1 MKNTTALLLLFITIL
16 SCQNDKTAFLNNKEV
31 VDNFNLLKNKEAF
44 YKEAEDSLKL
54 RIEKI
59 VSESGYQDLVQKYQT
74 QRGIMS
80 NAEEEQLYNQIMQ
93 LQQSINQQQQFAS
106 QELQQRKA
114 KSVDSIIGFV
124 KSYVKD
130 YGKENGYTYIFGD
143 NDSGGM
149 LYGSESLDITE
160 EIIEGLNKKYPTETK
175 VETEETTTEDS
186 NEK

>member
-1 MKNTTALLLLFITIL
+1 MC
-16 SCQNDKTAFLNNKEV
+16 S
-31 VDNFNLLKNKEAF
+31 
-44 YKEAEDSLKL
+44 S
-54 RIEKI
+54 
-59 VSESGYQDLVQKYQT
+59 DL
-74 QRGIMS
+74 
-80 NAEEEQLYNQIMQ
+80 
-93 LQQSINQQQQFAS
+93 
-106 QELQQRKA
+106 
-114 KSVDSIIGFV
+114 

-175 VETEETTTEDS
+175 VETEETTAEDS